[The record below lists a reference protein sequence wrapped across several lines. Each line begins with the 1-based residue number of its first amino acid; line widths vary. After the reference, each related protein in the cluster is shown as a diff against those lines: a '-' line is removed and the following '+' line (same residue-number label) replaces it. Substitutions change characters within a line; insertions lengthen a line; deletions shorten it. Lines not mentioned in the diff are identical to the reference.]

1 LGGGC
6 ALEEEVRTLED
17 RMLARTP
24 LGRFF
29 GKKAPPPS
37 PPELL
42 EALDARRVAEESLR
56 RSRENFYAIV
66 QDVRDY
72 AIFMLDPQG
81 VIITWN
87 EGAQRI
93 KGYTPEQILGKHF
106 SVFYPEEQIRSKWPD
121 TELESAA
128 KMGRFEDEGW
138 RVRQDGSRFWANV
151 VITTLY
157 LPDGTVRGYLKIT
170 RDLTERMRS
179 EEGLR
184 HAQAELEMR
193 VNERTAELAEANRA
207 LKTEIAERHLLE
219 QELRKRVAVMAEDDR
234 RKNEFLATLAH
245 ELRNPLAP
253 IQYAYE
259 LLSLA
264 GNNENLRVE
273 AQSILRRQV
282 QHMVRL
288 IDDLLDLSRITRNK
302 LELRRER
309 IDLAGV
315 IEDAVETVRPV
326 LEARGHDF
334 RVRLAP
340 GPVLVHADRMRL
352 AQVFSNLLGN
362 AAKFTERGG
371 RIRLTSER
379 SDGHVVVHVQ
389 DSGIGIPPAMLP
401 RIFDMFVQADRS
413 LERTE
418 SGLGIGLTLVKRVVE
433 MHGGTVEA
441 RSGGPDQGSEFLVRI
456 PTDPTVPVARREAGG
471 DDAKPRVSSV
481 RVLVA
486 DDNEDALR
494 SLAMML
500 RAMGHEVHTARDGA
514 EVLEAAAT
522 IMPALILLDIG
533 MPRMNGY
540 DAARRIRE
548 QPWGR
553 GITLVA
559 LTGWGLDDDK
569 RLATEAGFDRH
580 VVKPVEAPILRE
592 ILASVAG

>member
-1 LGGGC
+1 
-6 ALEEEVRTLED
+6 
-17 RMLARTP
+17 MLARTP
-24 LGRFF
+24 FGRFF
-29 GKKAPPPS
+29 GKKPPPPS

-42 EALDARRVAEESLR
+42 EALDARRAAEESLR

-72 AIFMLDPQG
+72 AIFLLDPAG
-81 VIITWN
+81 LIITWN

-93 KGYTPEQILGKHF
+93 KGYTPEQILGRHF
-106 SVFYPEEQIRSKWPD
+106 SLFYPEEAIRSRWPEI
-121 TELESAA
+121 ELETAA
-128 KMGRFEDEGW
+128 KTGRFEDEGW
-138 RVRQDGSRFWANV
+138 RLRQDGTRFWANV

-157 LPDGTVRGYLKIT
+157 LPDGTVRGFLKIT

-184 HAQAELEMR
+184 HARAELEMR
-193 VNERTAELAEANRA
+193 VNERTAELGEANRA

-259 LLSLA
+259 LMNLA

-302 LELRRER
+302 LELRRDRVE
-309 IDLAGV
+309 LATI
-315 IEDAVETVRPV
+315 IEDAVEIVRPV

-340 GPVLVHADRMRL
+340 GPVLVHADRTRL

-379 SDGHVVVHVQ
+379 SDGYVVVHVQ

-401 RIFDMFVQADRS
+401 RIFEMFVQADRS

-441 RSGGPDQGSEFLVRI
+441 QSGGAGQGSDFLVRI
-456 PTDPTVPVARREAGG
+456 PIDEAGPAAKREA
-471 DDAKPRVSSV
+471 DADAKPRVSSV

-514 EVLEAAAT
+514 EVLEAAAA
-522 IMPALILLDIG
+522 IMPTLILMDIG

-540 DAARRIRE
+540 AVARRIRE

-559 LTGWGLDDDK
+559 LTGWGLEDDK
-569 RLATEAGFDRH
+569 RLAAEAGFDRH

>member
-1 LGGGC
+1 
-6 ALEEEVRTLED
+6 
-17 RMLARTP
+17 MLARTP
-24 LGRFF
+24 FGRFF

-56 RSRENFYAIV
+56 RTRENFYAIV

-72 AIFMLDPQG
+72 AIFMLDPTG

-93 KGYTPEQILGKHF
+93 KGYTPDQILGKHF
-106 SVFYPEEQIRSKWPD
+106 SVFYPEEAIRSRWPD
-121 TELESAA
+121 IELETAT
-128 KMGRFEDEGW
+128 KTGRFEDEGW
-138 RVRQDGSRFWANV
+138 RVRQDGTLFWANV

-157 LPDGTVRGYLKIT
+157 LPDGTVRGFLKIT
-170 RDLTERMRS
+170 RDLTERMRF

-184 HAQAELEMR
+184 HARAELEMR
-193 VNERTAELAEANRA
+193 VNERTAELGEANKA

-259 LLSLA
+259 LMNLA

-302 LELRRER
+302 LELRRDRVE
-309 IDLAGV
+309 LAAI
-315 IEDAVETVRPV
+315 IEDAVEIVRPV

-340 GPVLVHADRMRL
+340 GPVLVHADRTRL

-371 RIRLTSER
+371 RIRLTTER
-379 SDGHVVVHVQ
+379 SDGHIVVHVQ
-389 DSGIGIPPAMLP
+389 DNGIGIPPAMLP
-401 RIFDMFVQADRS
+401 RIFEMFVQADRS

-441 RSGGPDQGSEFLVRI
+441 RSGGAGQGSDFLVRI
-456 PTDPTVPVARREAGG
+456 PIDPSAPAAKREA
-471 DDAKPRVSSV
+471 DAEPRVTTA

-514 EVLEAAAT
+514 EVLESAAA
-522 IMPALILLDIG
+522 IMPTLILMDIG

-540 DAARRIRE
+540 AVARRIRE

-559 LTGWGLDDDK
+559 LTGWGLEDDK
-569 RLATEAGFDRH
+569 RLAAEAGFDRH

>member
-1 LGGGC
+1 
-6 ALEEEVRTLED
+6 
-17 RMLARTP
+17 MLARTP

-42 EALDARRVAEESLR
+42 EALDARRAAEESLR
-56 RSRENFYAIV
+56 RSRENFYVIV
-66 QDVRDY
+66 QGVRDY
-72 AIFMLDPQG
+72 AILMLDPMG
-81 VIITWN
+81 MIITWN

-93 KGYTPEQILGKHF
+93 KGYAPDEILGKHF
-106 SVFYPEEQIRSKWPD
+106 SVFYPEEAVQSKWPE
-121 TELESAA
+121 TELENAA
-128 KMGRFEDEGW
+128 KTGRFEDEGW
-138 RVRQDGSRFWANV
+138 RVRRDGTRFWANV

-157 LPDGTVRGYLKIT
+157 HPDGTVRGFLKIT

-184 HAQAELEMR
+184 HARAELEMR
-193 VNERTAELAEANRA
+193 VNERTTELGEANRA

-219 QELRKRVAVMAEDDR
+219 QELRKRVAGMAEEDR

-259 LLSLA
+259 LMNLA
-264 GNNENLRVE
+264 GNNESLRHE
-273 AQSILRRQV
+273 AQGILHRQV

-302 LELRRER
+302 LELRRDRVE
-309 IDLAGV
+309 LATV
-315 IEDAVETVRPV
+315 LEDAVETVRPT

-340 GPVLVHADRMRL
+340 GPVPVHADRTRL
-352 AQVFSNLLGN
+352 AQVFSNLLNN

-371 RIRLTSER
+371 RIRVTSER
-379 SDGHVVVHVQ
+379 QDDHIVVHVR
-389 DSGIGIPPAMLP
+389 DDGIGIAPAMLP

-413 LERTE
+413 LERTQ

-433 MHGGTVEA
+433 MHGGTVVAE
-441 RSGGPDQGSEFLVRI
+441 SEGLGQGSDFSVRL
-456 PTDPTVPVARREAGG
+456 PLEPAAAARRGETDPEDG
-471 DDAKPRVSSV
+471 DMAPATSV

-486 DDNEDALR
+486 DDNEDAVR
-494 SLAMML
+494 SLAMMI

-514 EVLEAAAT
+514 EVLEVAASVL
-522 IMPALILLDIG
+522 PALILMDIG

-553 GITLVA
+553 TVTLVA
-559 LTGWGLDDDK
+559 LTGWGLEDDR

-580 VVKPVEAPILRE
+580 VVKPVEAATLRE
-592 ILASVAG
+592 ILAGVIA

>member
-1 LGGGC
+1 
-6 ALEEEVRTLED
+6 
-17 RMLARTP
+17 MLTRSP
-24 LGRFF
+24 LSRFF
-29 GKKAPPPS
+29 GKKPAPPPA
-37 PPELL
+37 PELQ
-42 EALDARRVAEESLR
+42 EAIEAREAAEESLR
-56 RSRENFYAIV
+56 RSRENFNLIA
-66 QDVRDY
+66 QGVRDY
-72 AIFMLDPQG
+72 ALFMLDPKG
-81 VIITWN
+81 VIISWN

-93 KGYTPEQILGKHF
+93 NGYTRDEIIGKHF
-106 SVFYPEEQIRSKWPD
+106 SIFYPEEAIRSKWPD
-121 TELESAA
+121 TELENAA
-128 KMGRFEDEGW
+128 KTGRFEDEGW
-138 RVRQDGSRFWANV
+138 RLRKDRSRFWANV

-157 LPDGTVRGYLKIT
+157 DPDGSVRGFLKIT

-207 LKTEIAERHLLE
+207 LKTEISERHLLE
-219 QELRKRVAVMAEDDR
+219 QELRNRVAVMAEDDR

-259 LLSLA
+259 LMNLA
-264 GNNENLRVE
+264 GDNENLRDE
-273 AQSILRRQV
+273 AQAILHRQV

-302 LELRRER
+302 LELRRDR
-309 IDLAGV
+309 IELTAV
-315 IEDAVETVRPV
+315 IEDAVETARPL
-326 LEARGHDF
+326 LEARGHDL

-340 GPVLVHADRMRL
+340 GPILVNADRTRL
-352 AQVFSNLLGN
+352 AQVFSNLLSN

-379 SDGHVVVHVQ
+379 EGGQIVIRVQ
-389 DSGIGIPPAMLP
+389 DNGIGIAPAMLP
-401 RIFDMFVQADRS
+401 RIFEMFVQADRS
-413 LERTE
+413 LERTQ

-441 RSGGPDQGSEFLVRI
+441 KSEGIGHGTEFAVHLPI
-456 PTDPTVPVARREAGG
+456 DAAPPIEDLGLPAEEA
-471 DDAKPRVSSV
+471 PQESTSV
-481 RVLVA
+481 RVLIA

-500 RAMGHEVHTARDGA
+500 RAMGHEVHTAQDGA
-514 EVLEAAAT
+514 EVLEVAAT
-522 IMPALILLDIG
+522 IMPSLILMDIG
-533 MPRMNGY
+533 MPRVNGY

-553 GITLVA
+553 NITLVA
-559 LTGWGLDDDK
+559 LTGWGLEEDK
-569 RLATEAGFDRH
+569 RLAAEAGFDRH
-580 VVKPVEAPILRE
+580 VVKPAEASTLRA
-592 ILASVAG
+592 ILAGLTG

>member
-1 LGGGC
+1 
-6 ALEEEVRTLED
+6 
-17 RMLARTP
+17 MLARTP
-24 LGRFF
+24 FARFF
-29 GKKAPPPS
+29 GKKAPPPT

-42 EALDARRVAEESLR
+42 EALDAQRAAEESLR
-56 RSRENFYAIV
+56 RSRENFYVIA
-66 QDVRDY
+66 QGVRDY
-72 AIFMLDPQG
+72 AIFMLDPTG

-93 KGYTPEQILGKHF
+93 KGYTADQILGKHF
-106 SVFYPEEQIRSKWPD
+106 SVFYPEEAIRSQWPQ
-121 TELESAA
+121 TELENAS
-128 KMGRFEDEGW
+128 KSGRFEDEGW
-138 RVRQDGSRFWANV
+138 RLRQDGSRFWANV

-157 LPDGTVRGYLKIT
+157 HPDGTVRGFLKIT

-184 HAQAELEMR
+184 HARVELEMR
-193 VNERTAELAEANRA
+193 VNERTTELGEANRA
-207 LKTEIAERHLLE
+207 LKTEIAERHHLE
-219 QELRKRVAVMAEDDR
+219 QELRKRVAGMAEEDR

-259 LLSLA
+259 LMNLA
-264 GNNENLRVE
+264 GNNEALREE
-273 AQSILRRQV
+273 AQGILYRQV

-302 LELRRER
+302 LELRRDR
-309 IDLAGV
+309 IELSAAL
-315 IEDAVETVRPV
+315 EDAVETVRPMM
-326 LEARGHDF
+326 EARGHDF

-340 GPVLVHADRMRL
+340 GPILVHADRTRL
-352 AQVFSNLLGN
+352 AQVFSNLLSN
-362 AAKFTERGG
+362 AAKYTERGG

-379 SDGHVVVHVQ
+379 SDDHVVIHVQ
-389 DSGIGIPPAMLP
+389 DSGIGIAPALLP

-413 LERTE
+413 LERTQ
-418 SGLGIGLTLVKRVVE
+418 SGLGIGLTIVKRVVE

-441 RSGGPDQGSEFLVRI
+441 RSEGLGHGSDFSVRL
-456 PTDPTVPVARREAGG
+456 PTDAAVPARRRDAGPE
-471 DDAKPRVSSV
+471 DDDMPQTTSV

-486 DDNEDALR
+486 DDNEDAVR

-500 RAMGHEVHTARDGA
+500 RAMGHEVHMARDGA
-514 EVLEAAAT
+514 EVLESAAT
-522 IMPALILLDIG
+522 IMPALILMDIG

-553 GITLVA
+553 TIMLVA
-559 LTGWGLDDDK
+559 LTGWGLEEDR
-569 RLATEAGFDRH
+569 RLAAEAGFDRH
-580 VVKPVEAPILRE
+580 VVKPVEAATLRE
-592 ILASVAG
+592 ILASVTT

>member
-1 LGGGC
+1 
-6 ALEEEVRTLED
+6 
-17 RMLARTP
+17 MLARTS

-29 GKKAPPPS
+29 RKMAPPPS

-42 EALDARRVAEESLR
+42 EAVDARRIAEESLR
-56 RSRENFYAIV
+56 RSRENFYVVA
-66 QDVRDY
+66 QGVRDY
-72 AIFMLDPQG
+72 AILMLDPAG

-93 KGYTPEQILGKHF
+93 KGYTADQVLGKHF
-106 SVFYPEEQIRSKWPD
+106 SIFYPEEAVRSNWPQ
-121 TELESAA
+121 TELENAS
-128 KMGRFEDEGW
+128 KSGRFEDEGW
-138 RVRQDGSRFWANV
+138 RLRQDGSRFWANV

-157 LPDGTVRGYLKIT
+157 YPDGSVRGYLKIT

-184 HAQAELEMR
+184 HARAELEMR
-193 VNERTAELAEANRA
+193 VNERTTELGEANRA
-207 LKTEIAERHLLE
+207 LKAEIAERHLLE
-219 QELRKRVAVMAEDDR
+219 QELRKRVAGMAEEDR

-259 LLSLA
+259 LMNLA
-264 GNNENLRVE
+264 GNNQNLRDE
-273 AQSILRRQV
+273 AHGILHRQV

-302 LELRRER
+302 LELRRDR
-309 IDLAGV
+309 VDLSAV
-315 IEDAVETVRPV
+315 IEDAAETVRPI

-334 RVRLAP
+334 RMRLAP
-340 GPVLVHADRMRL
+340 GPVLVHADRTRL
-352 AQVFSNLLGN
+352 AQVFSNLLNN
-362 AAKFTERGG
+362 AAKFTDRGG
-371 RIRLTSER
+371 LIRITSER
-379 SDGHVVVHVQ
+379 TDDHVVVHVK
-389 DSGIGIPPAMLP
+389 DNGIGIAPAMQP
-401 RIFDMFVQADRS
+401 RVFDMFVQADRS
-413 LERTE
+413 LERTQ

-433 MHGGTVEA
+433 MHGGTVAVQSE
-441 RSGGPDQGSEFLVRI
+441 GQGHGSDFSVRLPI
-456 PTDPTVPVARREAGG
+456 DAATPVRMRQDSPEDEDMTRTAG
-471 DDAKPRVSSV
+471 V

-486 DDNEDALR
+486 DDNEDAVR

-514 EVLEAAAT
+514 EVLESAAT
-522 IMPALILLDIG
+522 VMPNLILMDIG

-553 GITLVA
+553 TITLVA
-559 LTGWGLDDDK
+559 LTGWGLEEDR
-569 RLATEAGFDRH
+569 RLAAEAGFDRH
-580 VVKPVEAPILRE
+580 VVKPVEASTLRE
-592 ILASVAG
+592 ILASVVA

>member
-1 LGGGC
+1 
-6 ALEEEVRTLED
+6 
-17 RMLARTP
+17 MLARTP

-29 GKKAPPPS
+29 GKKAPPAS

-42 EALDARRVAEESLR
+42 EALDARRAAEESLR
-56 RSRENFYAIV
+56 RSRENFYVIV
-66 QDVRDY
+66 QGVRDY
-72 AIFMLDPQG
+72 AILMLDPTG

-93 KGYTPEQILGKHF
+93 KGYAPDEILGKHF
-106 SVFYPEEQIRSKWPD
+106 SVFYPEEAVRSGWPE
-121 TELESAA
+121 TELENAA
-128 KMGRFEDEGW
+128 KTGRFEDEGW
-138 RVRQDGSRFWANV
+138 RVRRDGTRFWANV

-157 LPDGTVRGYLKIT
+157 HPDGTVRGFLKIT

-184 HAQAELEMR
+184 HARAELEMR
-193 VNERTAELAEANRA
+193 VNERTTELGEANRA

-219 QELRKRVAVMAEDDR
+219 QELRKRVAGMAEEDR

-259 LLSLA
+259 LMNLA
-264 GNNENLRVE
+264 GSNEALRSE
-273 AQSILRRQV
+273 AQGILHRQV

-302 LELRRER
+302 LELRRDRVE
-309 IDLAGV
+309 LGTV
-315 IEDAVETVRPV
+315 LEDAVETVRPAF
-326 LEARGHDF
+326 EARGHDF
-334 RVRLAP
+334 RMRLAP
-340 GPVLVHADRMRL
+340 GPVVVHADRTRL
-352 AQVFSNLLGN
+352 AQVFSNLLSN

-379 SDGHVVVHVQ
+379 QDDHVVVHVR
-389 DSGIGIPPAMLP
+389 DDGIGIASAMLP

-413 LERTE
+413 LERTQ

-433 MHGGTVEA
+433 MHGGTVVAE
-441 RSGGPDQGSEFLVRI
+441 SEGPGRGSDFSVRLPLEPAAAAGNREVGRDDGDMT
-456 PTDPTVPVARREAGG
+456 PTT
-471 DDAKPRVSSV
+471 SV

-486 DDNEDALR
+486 DDNEDAVR
-494 SLAMML
+494 SLAMMI

-514 EVLEAAAT
+514 EVLESAAA
-522 IMPALILLDIG
+522 IMPALILMDIG

-553 GITLVA
+553 TITLVA
-559 LTGWGLDDDK
+559 LTGWGLEEDR

-580 VVKPVEAPILRE
+580 VVKPVEAATLRE
-592 ILASVAG
+592 ILASVIA

>member
-1 LGGGC
+1 MLT
-6 ALEEEVRTLED
+6 RTS
-17 RMLARTP
+17 

-29 GKKAPPPS
+29 RKKAPTPS

-42 EALDARRVAEESLR
+42 EALDARRAAEESLR
-56 RSRENFYAIV
+56 RSRENFYVIV
-66 QDVRDY
+66 QGVRDY
-72 AIFMLDPQG
+72 AILMLDPTG

-93 KGYTPEQILGKHF
+93 KGYAPDEILGKHF
-106 SVFYPEEQIRSKWPD
+106 SVFYPEEAVRSKWPE
-121 TELESAA
+121 TELENAA
-128 KMGRFEDEGW
+128 KTGRFEDEGW
-138 RVRQDGSRFWANV
+138 RVRKDGTRFWANV

-157 LPDGTVRGYLKIT
+157 HPDGTVRGFLKIT
-170 RDLTERMRS
+170 RDLTDRMRS

-184 HAQAELEMR
+184 HARTELEMR
-193 VNERTAELAEANRA
+193 VNERTTELGEANRA

-219 QELRKRVAVMAEDDR
+219 QELRKRVAGMAEEDR

-259 LLSLA
+259 LMNLA
-264 GNNENLRVE
+264 GNNEALRSE
-273 AQSILRRQV
+273 AQGILHRQV

-302 LELRRER
+302 LELRRDR
-309 IDLAGV
+309 VDLATV
-315 IEDAVETVRPV
+315 LEDSVETVRPA

-340 GPVLVHADRMRL
+340 GPVLVHADRTRL
-352 AQVFSNLLGN
+352 AQVFSNLLSN

-379 SDGHVVVHVQ
+379 QDDHVVVHVR
-389 DSGIGIPPAMLP
+389 DDGIGIAPAMLP

-413 LERTE
+413 LERTQ

-433 MHGGTVEA
+433 MHGGTVVAE
-441 RSGGPDQGSEFLVRI
+441 SEGPGRGSDFSVSLPLEPAAADRK
-456 PTDPTVPVARREAGG
+456 REAGPS
-471 DDAKPRVSSV
+471 DEDMTSTTSV

-486 DDNEDALR
+486 DDNEDAVR
-494 SLAMML
+494 SLAMMI

-514 EVLEAAAT
+514 EVLEVAAT
-522 IMPALILLDIG
+522 IVPTLILMDIG

-553 GITLVA
+553 TITLVA
-559 LTGWGLDDDK
+559 LTGWGLEEDR
-569 RLATEAGFDRH
+569 RLASEAGFDRH
-580 VVKPVEAPILRE
+580 VVKPVEAATLRE
-592 ILASVAG
+592 ILASVIA

>member
-1 LGGGC
+1 
-6 ALEEEVRTLED
+6 
-17 RMLARTP
+17 MLARTSF
-24 LGRFF
+24 GRFF
-29 GKKAPPPS
+29 GKKPPPPS

-42 EALDARRVAEESLR
+42 EALDARRAAEESLR
-56 RSRENFYAIV
+56 RSRENFLGIV
-66 QDVRDY
+66 QGVSDY
-72 AIFMLDPQG
+72 AILMLDPTG
-81 VIITWN
+81 VIVTWN

-93 KGYTPEQILGKHF
+93 KGYTPDQILGKHF
-106 SVFYPEEQIRSKWPD
+106 SVFYPEEAIRSGWPD
-121 TELESAA
+121 LELESAA
-128 KMGRFEDEGW
+128 KTGRFEDEGW
-138 RVRQDGSRFWANV
+138 RVRRDGSRFWANV

-157 LPDGTVRGYLKIT
+157 HPDGTVRGFLKIT
-170 RDLTERMRS
+170 RDLTDRMRS

-184 HAQAELEMR
+184 HARTELEMR
-193 VNERTAELAEANRA
+193 VNERTAELGEANRA
-207 LKTEIAERHLLE
+207 LKTEIDERHLLE
-219 QELRKRVAVMAEDDR
+219 QELRNRVAVMAEDDR

-259 LLSLA
+259 LMNLA
-264 GNNENLRVE
+264 GDNENLRVE
-273 AQSILRRQV
+273 AQAILRRQV

-288 IDDLLDLSRITRNK
+288 IDDLLDLSRITRDK
-302 LELRRER
+302 LELRRDR
-309 IDLAGV
+309 VDLAV
-315 IEDAVETVRPV
+315 VVEDAVEAVRPV
-326 LEARGHDF
+326 LDARGHDF

-340 GPVLVHADRMRL
+340 GPVLVHADRTRL

-362 AAKFTERGG
+362 AAKFTQRGG

-379 SDGHVVVHVQ
+379 SDGHIVVHVQ
-389 DSGIGIPPAMLP
+389 DNGIGIAPAMLP

-433 MHGGTVEA
+433 LHGGTVEA
-441 RSGGPDQGSEFLVRI
+441 RSGGAGQGSDFLVRI
-456 PTDPTVPVARREAGG
+456 PIDSAVPAVKREPGA
-471 DDAKPRVSSV
+471 DEAKPHIKSV

-486 DDNEDALR
+486 DDNEDAVR

-500 RAMGHEVHTARDGA
+500 RAMGHEVHMARDGA
-514 EVLEAAAT
+514 EVLEAAAA
-522 IMPALILLDIG
+522 IMPSLILMDIG

-559 LTGWGLDDDK
+559 LTGWGLEDDR
-569 RLATEAGFDRH
+569 RLAAEAGFDRH
-580 VVKPVEAPILRE
+580 VVKPVEASTLRE
-592 ILASVAG
+592 ILASLEG

>member
-1 LGGGC
+1 ME
-6 ALEEEVRTLED
+6 AEVLTLEG

-24 LGRFF
+24 FGRFF
-29 GKKAPPPS
+29 GKKAPPPP

-72 AIFMLDPQG
+72 AIFMLDPTG

-93 KGYTPEQILGKHF
+93 KGYTPDQILGKHF
-106 SVFYPEEQIRSKWPD
+106 SVFYPEEAIRSRWPE
-121 TELESAA
+121 TELETAT
-128 KMGRFEDEGW
+128 KTGRFEDEGW
-138 RVRQDGSRFWANV
+138 RVRQDGTLFWANV

-157 LPDGTVRGYLKIT
+157 LPDGTVRGFLKIT

-179 EEGLR
+179 EEGMR
-184 HAQAELEMR
+184 HARAELEMR
-193 VNERTAELAEANRA
+193 VNERTAELGEANNA

-259 LLSLA
+259 LMNLA

-302 LELRRER
+302 LELRRDRVE
-309 IDLAGV
+309 LAAI
-315 IEDAVETVRPV
+315 IEDAVEIVRPV

-340 GPVLVHADRMRL
+340 GPVLVHADRTRL

-379 SDGHVVVHVQ
+379 SDGQIVVHVQ
-389 DSGIGIPPAMLP
+389 DNGIGIPPAMLP
-401 RIFDMFVQADRS
+401 RIFEMFVQADRS

-441 RSGGPDQGSEFLVRI
+441 RSGGAGQGSDFLVRI
-456 PTDPTVPVARREAGG
+456 PIDPAAPTATREAEA
-471 DDAKPRVSSV
+471 DAKLRVSSV

-500 RAMGHEVHTARDGA
+500 RAMGHEVHMARDGA
-514 EVLEAAAT
+514 EVLEAAAA
-522 IMPALILLDIG
+522 IMPTLILMDIG

-540 DAARRIRE
+540 AVARRIRE

-559 LTGWGLDDDK
+559 LTGWGLEDDK
-569 RLATEAGFDRH
+569 RLAAEAGFDRH